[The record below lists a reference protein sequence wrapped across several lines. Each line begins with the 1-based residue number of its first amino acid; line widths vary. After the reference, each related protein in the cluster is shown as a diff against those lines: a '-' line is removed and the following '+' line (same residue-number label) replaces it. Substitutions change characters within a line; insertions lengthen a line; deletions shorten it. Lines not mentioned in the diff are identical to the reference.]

1 MKPRVIPKAALARN
15 IRRIQKE
22 TGATYAQ
29 ALEINRREHRREH
42 LKQHA
47 SSIKAANSLLHRL
60 GWGVNRGL
68 YMETPVGMHD
78 GKMKFQW
85 GRKLSYRGG
94 TTGRSAL
101 IIAMEAFQLDPE
113 RFFRQFR
120 TYRTTLMGEYFRKCR
135 GCQEAFVSTRSDAL
149 CCSAKCRKRVSRM
162 KDVTLNAR

>member
-1 MKPRVIPKAALARN
+1 MKPRVIPKAELNRK

-47 SSIKAANSLLHRL
+47 SSIKATNSLLHRL

-68 YMETPVGMHD
+68 YMETPVGTRD
-78 GKMKFQW
+78 GKMRFEW

-94 TTGRSAL
+94 TTRRSPL

-120 TYRTTLMGEYFRKCR
+120 TFRTVVGEYSRVCR
-135 GCQEAFVSTRSDAL
+135 ACKAPFVSTRSDAL

-162 KDVTLNAR
+162 NVTLNAR